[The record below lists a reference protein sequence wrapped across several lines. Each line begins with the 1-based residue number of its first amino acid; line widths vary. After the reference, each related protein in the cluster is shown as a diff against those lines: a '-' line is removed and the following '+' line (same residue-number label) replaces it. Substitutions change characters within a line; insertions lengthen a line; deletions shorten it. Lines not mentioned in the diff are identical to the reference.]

1 MEGMRNP
8 SVPVTSRGPKV
19 LLDVATVHQGGPRA
33 VKAEGS
39 EGSQGGISFCERH
52 LAAHPA
58 GNWRTWESCHQTSL
72 FLWLARCLAGWHLAL
87 LRGEKPLSVLL
98 GGEKGGVAQRQ
109 SVLSHSK
116 SLLPF
121 ESLDQRRWQFAQLL
135 LSGFMGGDVF
145 SYRRMSLTGLGIVTE
160 WSRILKYSGV
170 NPECFPKIFLSK

>member
-1 MEGMRNP
+1 MDELVIAIHWAMLSDVEGMRNP

-19 LLDVATVHQGGPRA
+19 LLDVAAFHQGGPRA

-87 LRGEKPLSVLL
+87 LRGEKPPSVLL
-98 GGEKGGVAQRQ
+98 GGGERRCGTEAK
-109 SVLSHSK
+109 K
-116 SLLPF
+116 CI
-121 ESLDQRRWQFAQLL
+121 ESQ
-135 LSGFMGGDVF
+135 
-145 SYRRMSLTGLGIVTE
+145 
-160 WSRILKYSGV
+160 
-170 NPECFPKIFLSK
+170 